1 MPRRESRGHR
11 LPTGGYREHR
21 LAIWGVT
28 GCVAVA
34 AGVALT
40 AGLAA
45 ASPHLGNIP
54 DSTDNRPA
62 LAGLPTTHP
71 TPDVDPTAEP
81 LGASPAARI
90 AHPAG
95 TPTPTAPS
103 APTADPSGD
112 QRSGPS
118 GDASAGPS
126 ASGRSSSPSRPRS
139 TQPWRR

>member
-1 MPRRESRGHR
+1 MPKRVSRRRH

-45 ASPHLGNIP
+45 ASPQLGNIP
-54 DSTDNRPA
+54 GTTDRRPA

-71 TPDVDPTAEP
+71 SRTGSLPAAFSVPASASARTSPSARAAEP
-81 LGASPAARI
+81 THS
-90 AHPAG
+90 
-95 TPTPTAPS
+95 PTPAPS
-103 APTADPSGD
+103 AGSP
-112 QRSGPS
+112 R
-118 GDASAGPS
+118 ASARARP
-126 ASGRSSSPSRPRS
+126 RMSPSPHH
-139 TQPWRR
+139 